1 MVYLITYDL
10 NAPRQDYQTLF
21 SAIEQISN
29 GYTRCLKSVWL
40 INTNLNADQ
49 IVQRLLRY
57 IDENDRLFVTKVT
70 SDFQAQLPNEQCKW
84 IQDAMSNGLI

>member
-1 MVYLITYDL
+1 MIYLISYDL
-10 NAPRQDYQTLF
+10 NKPGQDYQTLF

-49 IVQRLLRY
+49 IVQKLLRY
-57 IDENDRLFVTKVT
+57 IDENDRLLVAKVT
-70 SDFQAQLPNEQCKW
+70 PDVQAQLPDDQCKW
-84 IQDAMSNGLI
+84 IQDAMSKGLL

>member
-10 NAPRQDYQTLF
+10 NRPGQDYQRLF

-29 GYTRCLKSVWL
+29 GYIRCLKSAWL
-40 INTNLNADQ
+40 INTNLRADQ
-49 IVQRLLRY
+49 IVQKLLGY
-57 IDENDRLFVTKVT
+57 IDENDGLLVTKLT
-70 SDFQAQLPNEQCKW
+70 LDFQAQLPNEQCKW